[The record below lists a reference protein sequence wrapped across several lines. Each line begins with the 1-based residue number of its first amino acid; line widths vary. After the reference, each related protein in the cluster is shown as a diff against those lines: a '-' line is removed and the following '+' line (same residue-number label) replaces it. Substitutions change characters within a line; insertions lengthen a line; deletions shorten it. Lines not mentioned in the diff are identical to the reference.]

1 MSVSAAITQSLE
13 GNFAAVVMGE
23 ENYNDTVTNVEP
35 VIGKRTEQPESSE
48 TPMAAGNKMLN
59 AYFILI

>member
-13 GNFAAVVMGE
+13 ENFAAVVMGE

-35 VIGKRTEQPESSE
+35 AIGKWTEQSESSE
-48 TPMAAGNKMLN
+48 TPMAAGKKMLN
-59 AYFILI
+59 AYSILI